1 MIEHVFDVLLDD
13 FDVLLDDMA
22 SLDGEVG
29 QAELW
34 ALWESLS
41 PEPEPAISAEINAL
55 DPGLVLAA
63 TLDAV
68 DLESLSGAGRVAAMV
83 ALGRMVSHYQARLYA
98 AMTSVADAV
107 TETVDTDAGGDM
119 SLIEDACATEIRAAL
134 RLTRR
139 AADTELA
146 LARGFR
152 ERLPQVW
159 EALASGRIDRRR
171 ASVIVSRTDHLS
183 VSQAREV
190 ADRVLERASELT
202 TGQLSALIRRLGI
215 EIDPDDAT
223 HRYETAVDQRRVV
236 LEPTIDGTAHLYLM
250 DLPPDRATRIRAGID
265 AAARTLRVE
274 GETRS
279 MDQLRADVVLDLLDP
294 AVSDTGSRSGRGA
307 VTLTVDLATL
317 AGLAERSGE
326 VGGYGPVISDI
337 ARQVADRSP
346 DAEWRF
352 VVTDDGRPV
361 GTGTTRRRPTAG
373 QRRIIET
380 LYPRCIFVGCRMPAV
395 LCDIDHTTPYADTG
409 VTCIDDLGPLCEH
422 DHSMRHTGWSYR
434 HTPHGIEW
442 RSPLGV
448 RHLNRD
454 PPP

>member
-1 MIEHVFDVLLDD
+1 MCSLLDD
-13 FDVLLDDMA
+13 LASLGDSLDD
-22 SLDGEVG
+22 EVG

-41 PEPEPAISAEINAL
+41 PEPEPSVSAEISAL

-63 TLDAV
+63 TLDAA

-107 TETVDTDAGGDM
+107 TDTVAADTGGDM

-171 ASVIVSRTDHLS
+171 ASVIVSRTDHLG

-190 ADRVLERASELT
+190 ADRVSEQAAELT
-202 TGQLSALIRRLGI
+202 TGQLSALITRLGI
-215 EIDPDDAT
+215 EVDPDDAT
-223 HRYETAVDQRRVV
+223 HRYENAVDQRRVI

-250 DLPPDRATRIRAGID
+250 DLPPDRATRIRARVD
-265 AAARTLRVE
+265 AAARELRVK
-274 GETRS
+274 GETRT

-294 AVSDTGSRSGRGA
+294 ATPTTTTSRSGRGA

-317 AGLAERSGE
+317 AGLAETSGE
-326 VGGYGPVISDI
+326 LGGYGPVISDI

-361 GTGTTRRRPTAG
+361 GAGTTRRRPTAG

-409 VTCIDDLGPLCEH
+409 VTRIDDLAPLCEH